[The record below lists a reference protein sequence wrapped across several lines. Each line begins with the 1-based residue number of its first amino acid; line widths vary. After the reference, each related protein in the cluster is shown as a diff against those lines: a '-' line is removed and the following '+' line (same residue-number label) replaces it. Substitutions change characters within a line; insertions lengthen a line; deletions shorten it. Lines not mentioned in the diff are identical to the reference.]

1 MLRVNNEFYTWKELV
16 DKYPDKYVV
25 VVDAELGVAGEIK
38 SGNLI
43 AVCEDNEI
51 DDFIISLY
59 KEHKKFE
66 YSRTTEGNWMGII

>member
-1 MLRVNNEFYTWKELV
+1 MRLNNVSFPHPV
-16 DKYPDKYVV
+16 
-25 VVDAELGVAGEIK
+25 LGISDDVFP
-38 SGNLI
+38 LL
-43 AVCEDNEI
+43 DNEI